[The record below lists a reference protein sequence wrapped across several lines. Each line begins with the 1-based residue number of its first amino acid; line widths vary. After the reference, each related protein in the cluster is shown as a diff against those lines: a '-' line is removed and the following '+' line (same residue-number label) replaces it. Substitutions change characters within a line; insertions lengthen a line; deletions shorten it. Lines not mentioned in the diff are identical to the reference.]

1 MLCLWLNL
9 YHFPSPKLFSC
20 ITTRP
25 AIQSGPRSTT
35 GTPSMVPPIFYSGKV
50 LSKIGITLTQ
60 DDIKRLSNSSPMA
73 IEHLLY
79 EVKCFVDEHSKQ
91 KQN

>member
-9 YHFPSPKLFSC
+9 YHFHSLKLFSC
-20 ITTRP
+20 ITIRP
-25 AIQSGPRSTT
+25 AILLGPRSTT
-35 GTPSMVPPIFYSGKV
+35 GIPLTVPPAFYSGKV

-79 EVKCFVDEHSKQ
+79 EVKCFVDEHHKQ